1 MDRDSPPGVWEVL
14 TGNRKTI
21 FGFFSFLLALLLA
34 FSAVYRRSATF
45 SSKGV
50 IESGETVGIEKRE
63 PENEGELN
71 IFLGEGAPEG
81 PVKMALMDENL
92 ETIRK
97 VEHLGDNRSAQ
108 LEIGP
113 NTSFFRLL
121 SDGVRLNYEYRIN
134 YSYQPFRLLAIP
146 AALFTVF
153 GVIAIYRGFEQFM
166 SDFAAERVQELE
178 DQDEGEKEGEHVDF
192 MGVDNEERGA
202 E

>member
-1 MDRDSPPGVWEVL
+1 MDSDSPPGVWEVL

-21 FGFFSFLLALLLA
+21 FGVFSFLLALLLA

-45 SSKGV
+45 SSKGI

-63 PENEGELN
+63 PENEGELS
-71 IFLGEGAPEG
+71 IFLGEGTSRES
-81 PVKMALMDENL
+81 VKIALMDEDL
-92 ETIRK
+92 ETLREI
-97 VEHLGDNRSAQ
+97 EPLGDKRSAQ

-113 NTSFFRLL
+113 KTSFFRLL
-121 SDGVRLNYEYRIN
+121 SDGVRLNYEYRID

-166 SDFAAERVQELE
+166 SDFAAERVQGLE
-178 DQDEGEKEGEHVDF
+178 DREEGENEGEHMDF
-192 MGVDNEERGA
+192 MGLDNDEGGA

>member
-14 TGNRKTI
+14 TGNQKTI
-21 FGFFSFLLALLLA
+21 FGVFSFLLALLLA
-34 FSAVYRRSATF
+34 FSAVYRKSATF

-63 PENEGELN
+63 PENEGKLN
-71 IFLGEGAPEG
+71 ISLGEGTSKE
-81 PVKMALMDENL
+81 PVKIALMDENL
-92 ETIRK
+92 DTLRE
-97 VEHLGDNRSAQ
+97 VESLGDNRSAQ

-121 SDGVRLNYEYRIN
+121 SDGVRLNYEYRID

-166 SDFAAERVQELE
+166 SDFASERAREVNSE
-178 DQDEGEKEGEHVDF
+178 EKPEKPGEHVDF
-192 MGVDNEERGA
+192 MGTNGD
-202 E
+202 